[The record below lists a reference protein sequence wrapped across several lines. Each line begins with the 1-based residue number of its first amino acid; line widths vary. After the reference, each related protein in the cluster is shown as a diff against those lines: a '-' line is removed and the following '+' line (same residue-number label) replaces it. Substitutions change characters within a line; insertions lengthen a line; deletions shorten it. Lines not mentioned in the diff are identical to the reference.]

1 MSLSYPRN
9 PNCLATRALPALR
22 PRLRELWRAW
32 SFERAPRMRSTAAL
46 LLFATAETSGLAIS
60 RRRFVAAAAP
70 LVAAVPLVAAA
81 PALAAPAEADL
92 VQDLVRAKA
101 SLEELPKMVGEM
113 SWDAVRNELRQPA
126 VNALWNSMDSGNT
139 LRKLAKARG
148 DGEIVEAAEDVARN
162 LRDVDQMVYSNA
174 FSMEGKM
181 AGAGLRGDG
190 SGVGGKSQGEGG
202 GKYRIKEPQ
211 ELLKAS
217 VRSIDDVIAAVSL

>member
-1 MSLSYPRN
+1 MR
-9 PNCLATRALPALR
+9 LAIAT
-22 PRLRELWRAW
+22 
-32 SFERAPRMRSTAAL
+32 L
-46 LLFATAETSGLAIS
+46 LLYASVEISGLAIS
-60 RRRFVAAAAP
+60 RRRFVAAA
-70 LVAAVPLVAAA
+70 VPIVTGA

-92 VQDLVRAKA
+92 VRELMEAKA
-101 SLEELPKMVGEM
+101 SLVALPKLVGDQ
-113 SWDAVRNELRQPA
+113 SWDAVRKELRQPS
-126 VNALWNSMDSGNT
+126 VNALWNTMDSGNT

-148 DGEIVEAAEDVARN
+148 DGDIIEAAEDVARN
-162 LRDVDQMVYSNA
+162 LRDVDQMVYGNA

-217 VRSIDDVIAAVSL
+217 VRSLDDVIAAASI

>member
-1 MSLSYPRN
+1 MFYTPVTQT
-9 PNCLATRALPALR
+9 CLAARAR
-22 PRLRELWRAW
+22 
-32 SFERAPRMRSTAAL
+32 SMRSTAAL
-46 LLFATAETSGLAIS
+46 LLFATAETSGLAVS
-60 RRRFVAAAAP
+60 RRRFVAAAA
-70 LVAAVPLVAAA
+70 PLVAAA

-148 DGEIVEAAEDVARN
+148 DGEIIEAAEDVARN

>member
-1 MSLSYPRN
+1 
-9 PNCLATRALPALR
+9 
-22 PRLRELWRAW
+22 
-32 SFERAPRMRSTAAL
+32 MRSTAAL

-60 RRRFVAAAAP
+60 RRRFVAAAA
-70 LVAAVPLVAAA
+70 PLVAAA

-148 DGEIVEAAEDVARN
+148 DGEIIEAAEDVARN

-174 FSMEGKM
+174 FSMEGNICSN
-181 AGAGLRGDG
+181 L
-190 SGVGGKSQGEGG
+190 SVLSKSLLLQNGPII
-202 GKYRIKEPQ
+202 RIPSP
-211 ELLKAS
+211 LSSAS
-217 VRSIDDVIAAVSL
+217 TPAAHTAAAVAA